1 MKQFRNHRIV
11 IFTLICLLITASAHS
26 QKNTSDKQQVKDAEI
41 KKEITASLEIWNNS
55 ANNRDVGHFMD
66 LFDNNEAIMVVGSD
80 SGEVFKGREQ
90 IEGWMKMLFAHRS
103 FSWDMNRV
111 DIDHNGNTAWV
122 FMDGSMIVTNDN
134 GETARFPYRFT
145 GILVKVKST
154 WKWRL
159 FNGSVP
165 GGH

>member
-1 MKQFRNHRIV
+1 MKQLQKSGMV
-11 IFTLICLLITASAHS
+11 IFALICFLIALPGHAQTI
-26 QKNTSDKQQVKDAEI
+26 KPDKKQQTNAAINNEI
-41 KKEITASLEIWNNS
+41 KAALKLWNSS
-55 ANNRDVGHFMD
+55 AKSRDVSHFME
-66 LFDNNEAIMVVGSD
+66 LFDDNEAIMAVGSD

-103 FSWDMNRV
+103 FSWDMKRI

-122 FMDGSMIVTNDN
+122 FMDGYMMVTNDK
-134 GETARFPYRFT
+134 GKSAKFPYRFT
-145 GILVKVKST
+145 GILVKSKNE

-159 FNGSVP
+159 FDGSAP

>member
-1 MKQFRNHRIV
+1 MKQFRKHRIV
-11 IFTLICLLITASAHS
+11 IFALICLLITASTHS
-26 QKNTSDKQQVKDAEI
+26 QTIKYDKKQETDAAF
-41 KKEITASLEIWNNS
+41 KKEITSAVELWNNL
-55 ANNRDVGHFMD
+55 AKNRNVNHFMD
-66 LFDNNEAIMVVGSD
+66 LFDNTEEIMVVGSD
-80 SGEVFKGREQ
+80 SGEVFKGRDQ

-103 FSWDMNRV
+103 FSWEMNRV

-122 FMDGSMIVTNDN
+122 FMDGSMIVTNDK
-134 GETARFPYRFT
+134 GKTAKFPYRFT
-145 GILVKVKST
+145 GILVKVKNT

>member
-1 MKQFRNHRIV
+1 MNHLEKSGLLALV
-11 IFTLICLLITASAHS
+11 MVCLTITAPVYS
-26 QKNTSDKQQVKDAEI
+26 QTGKSDKNQDENTTVKN
-41 KKEITASLEIWNNS
+41 EITAALELWNTMAKS
-55 ANNRDVGHFMD
+55 RDTGRFMD
-66 LFDNNEAIMVVGSD
+66 LFDKTADIIVVGSD

-103 FSWDMNRV
+103 FSWDMKRI

-122 FMDGSMIVTNDN
+122 FMDGYMMVTNDK
-134 GETARFPYRFT
+134 GKSAKFPYRFT
-145 GILVKVKST
+145 GILVKSKNE

-159 FNGSVP
+159 FDGSAP